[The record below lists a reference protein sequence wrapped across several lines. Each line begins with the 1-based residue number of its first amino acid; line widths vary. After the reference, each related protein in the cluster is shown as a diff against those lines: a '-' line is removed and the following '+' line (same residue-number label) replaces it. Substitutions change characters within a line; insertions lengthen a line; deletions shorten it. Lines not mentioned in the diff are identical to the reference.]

1 MTDSVF
7 ALLVILG
14 EGIGGMNR
22 RGFVGSHWNLRSN
35 WVLKKSDVMIWIW
48 TNLRQRRNKI
58 VKSKFGI
65 SVGHGDR
72 AMVKGQSFT
81 TRAGDLIEF
90 IFAKESML
98 RLVKLWKNPWGFNA
112 LIELFIF
119 WLWIFQRYSYIT
131 SPWRFEAGAWSKR
144 TRTGA
149 PWTLGTQMN
158 SQPRR
163 CFSISDGW
171 IRMDN

>member
-7 ALLVILG
+7 ALGWSYWVKVS
-14 EGIGGMNR
+14 EAYC
-22 RGFVGSHWNLRSN
+22 RGFPLAAIGILRSN

-48 TNLRQRRNKI
+48 TNLRQRRNRGNKMD
-58 VKSKFGI
+58 KSKFGI
-65 SVGHGDR
+65 SVGHSDR
-72 AMVKGQSFT
+72 AMVKGQSLT

-90 IFAKESML
+90 IFAKESIPPTCEVMT
-98 RLVKLWKNPWGFNA
+98 KNPWGFNA
-112 LIELFIF
+112 LVELFIF
-119 WLWIFQRYSYIT
+119 WLWIFQRYNYIT

-163 CFSISDGW
+163 CFSISDG
-171 IRMDN
+171 